1 MAKFE
6 EGNPGGPG
14 GSRPGSGRKP
24 GVVSALGLRLFG
36 GVSED
41 DLAAIIGKAVEQA
54 KEGDL
59 QARAWLFDRIFG
71 RVVPTD
77 LADEQQRV
85 REEFEG
91 FKDVVLDALAEHG
104 ESVREQVLLKI
115 KEQTT

>member
-24 GVVSALGLRLFG
+24 GSVSALGLRLFG

-41 DLAAIIGKAVEQA
+41 HLTAIVSKAVEQA
-54 KEGDL
+54 KDGDL

-91 FKDVVLDALAEHG
+91 FKEVVLDALAEHG
-104 ESVREQVLLKI
+104 EDVRGRVLLRI
-115 KEQTT
+115 SERAA

>member
-6 EGNPGGPG
+6 GGNSGGPG
-14 GSRPGSGRKP
+14 GSRPGSGRKL
-24 GVVSALGLRLFG
+24 GTVSSLGLRLFG
-36 GVSED
+36 VVSEE

-54 KEGDL
+54 KEGDI

-91 FKDVVLDALAEHG
+91 FKEVVLDALAEHG
-104 ESVREQVLLKI
+104 EEVRGRVLLRI
-115 KEQTT
+115 SERVT